1 MFMTPLNR
9 ARWKTCRM
17 KMGFTLPEMKT
28 LAIFR
33 LHSRINDMAKIQIHK
48 ISEFQLSDII
58 RC

>member
-9 ARWKTCRM
+9 ARWKM
-17 KMGFTLPEMKT
+17 DFTLPEMKT

-48 ISEFQLSDII
+48 ISEFQLSNII
-58 RC
+58 RCGM